1 MNIIFPIVELIDR
14 LAIAEVK
21 FMRTNGA
28 NKEELE
34 WYQQQSNNLSL
45 ENVRLQYNDLKN
57 IHNEIWELE
66 SLLKSGHE
74 QEVSLEEIGRR
85 AILIRNFN
93 NKRIAIKNYI
103 AQYLGCQVREI
114 KKNHLSE

>member
-1 MNIIFPIVELIDR
+1 MTVIFPIIELIDR

-21 FMRTNGA
+21 FLRTNGA
-28 NKEELE
+28 NQAELE
-34 WYQQQSNNLSL
+34 WYQTQADNFSFDEIQA
-45 ENVRLQYNDLKN
+45 QYNDLKD

-74 QEVSLEEIGRR
+74 QQLSLEEIGRR

-93 NKRIAIKNYI
+93 NTRIAIKNSI
-103 AQYLGCQVREI
+103 AHHLGCNVREI